1 MSSLW
6 DTWDTETDPKK
17 RAALYDHLT
26 LRHDPPL
33 FPRFSSVGSSVWAYN
48 DAAVQRGGSLHRGGA
63 NEKDAL
69 ESKDDTAFSDYVEG
83 QFGLYPDLDDP
94 RFHEKLFHKLEFAEN
109 KQMSLA
115 QLKEKADTICNPNA
129 EFELSPVQRFVSRY
143 LSAQC
148 PYQSALLYHGVGV
161 GKTCAAISIA
171 ESYLHIFPNKKVI
184 IVAPPNIQPNF
195 RRTIFDIDSVKMSE
209 DENTPNGL
217 KGCTADYY
225 LRRTGTEFEKEK
237 SVIASRVRDFI
248 NARYEFMGYI
258 QFQRYIERVKA
269 SDRSSQGSANALRL
283 EFEGRLV
290 IIDEAHNLRDVPGE
304 SADDNIDSAGGD
316 DEVADSAAGKKL
328 SPTLTELLEVVHGMK
343 LVLMTATP
351 MYNNY
356 KEIIF
361 LLNLLLKNDKRLEL
375 TESDIFK
382 PNSDFQEGGEEKLG
396 NAAAAYISFMR
407 GENPLSFP
415 VRLFPETLKGGRPVP
430 KMTAWPEFNPKG
442 DPTGNTSYVMKLPLV
457 PVSYEGAS
465 LEAYASISNLAN
477 LSVSSID
484 TMVQSGN
491 WLYPIEGVAPE
502 ARIRDAGFD
511 ACFRQSSGGS
521 VQFTAI
527 QEDLVWM
534 TRDGL
539 GAVSPKAKFILDA
552 LSGAKGVSFV
562 YSRFIKSGAL
572 PLVLV
577 LEANGYTPYGRDTPM
592 LRNGPQA
599 PGGRQC
605 AKCSRKEQ
613 EHKGPDRDGSRHVF
627 RPAKYILLT
636 GRNTLSP
643 NNAAM
648 VAAARGDANKDGSVV
663 KVIVGSQVASEG
675 IDLRF
680 VREIYVFDSWFHLN
694 KMEQVLGRGVRTCS
708 HALLDK
714 KERNTTIYLLAN
726 VLPEEDAETAD
737 LYMYRV
743 AMNKAIQM
751 GRVSRVLKRYA
762 LDCNLNIDAILI
774 PEGSLDPQM
783 QEDAQGG
790 SREVEFNDTEFT
802 AICDWIDTCTYEC
815 AKKMEKP
822 ISIATADR
830 STYDEFSAKW
840 HEAELRDAVRQ
851 IFQENEQP
859 AFRFEEIRD
868 IMSSIPTSALRG
880 LLADI
885 VGNQS
890 FRIKIGKKEGYIE
903 FRNGYYLF
911 QPYGLLDRNVPLA
924 LRIQDYPVK
933 RDHFEPVVEKLE
945 RAEVV
950 ARGIW
955 PAVVELAG
963 VLRGGGDPAA
973 AFAALN
979 AGLAE
984 RYTNPAELAKEQQHI
999 FGILWFYETMRENE
1013 TWRAALAEAFLG
1025 LAWDEILRPKE
1036 QMDLLQDEM
1045 ARRIGGE
1052 QLLKKGSRE
1061 AFRYIDGQSGELR
1074 YICGDKPCDVAVARL
1089 FDTDAADPLNTLQA
1103 NTGTTGS
1110 LYGFLVPNLKSGY
1123 LIFKTT
1129 DKPAA
1134 AGKVPPKGG
1143 ECEIVTQISYHF
1155 TALVELGN
1163 LLAAAGLPR
1172 FGLTLVDF
1180 QGARKFQNSSRA
1192 CSLKNVILRWMSIMK
1207 VGGRL
1212 WFFRPIAAYKSK
1224 HQVLANKP
1232 KKVRAKKGAVAATE
1246 EGKEE
1251 V

>member
-6 DTWDTETDPKK
+6 DKWDTETDPKK
-17 RAALYDHLT
+17 RAELYDTLT

-33 FPRFSSVGSSVWAYN
+33 FPRFSSVDSSLSAYN
-48 DAAVQRGGSLHRGGA
+48 KQQGGGLNSEGA
-63 NEKDAL
+63 
-69 ESKDDTAFSDYVEG
+69 AFSDYVEG

-109 KQMSLA
+109 KQLSLA

-195 RRTIFDIDSVKMSE
+195 RRTIFDIDAVKISG

-269 SDRSSQGSANALRL
+269 SDRSDMIGALRL

-328 SPTLTELLEVVHGMK
+328 SPALTELLEVVHGMK

-415 VRLFPETLKGGRPVP
+415 VRLFPETLKDGRPVP
-430 KMTAWPEFNPKG
+430 KLDSWPEFNPKG

-465 LEAYASISNLAN
+465 LDDYASISNLAN

-521 VQFTAI
+521 IQFTAI
-527 QEDLVWM
+527 QEDLEWM

-552 LSGAKGVSFV
+552 LQGSKGVSFV

-605 AKCSRKEQ
+605 AKCTRKEQ
-613 EHKGPDRDGSRHVF
+613 EHKGPDRDGSRHMF

-648 VAAARGDANKDGSVV
+648 VTAARGDANKDGSVV

-680 VREIYVFDSWFHLN
+680 VREIFVFDSWFHLN

-714 KERNTTIYLLAN
+714 KERNTTIYLLVN
-726 VLPEEDAETAD
+726 VLPNEDTETAD

-774 PEGSLDPQM
+774 PEGSLDPQI
-783 QEDAQGG
+783 QEDAQGAP
-790 SREVEFNDTEFT
+790 REVEFNDTEFT

-815 AKKMEKP
+815 AKKMERP
-822 ISIATADR
+822 ISVATADR

-840 HEAELRDAVRQ
+840 HEADLRDAVRR

-859 AFRFEEIRD
+859 AFRFDEIHA
-868 IMSSIPTSALRG
+868 IMSAIPSSALRG

-890 FRIKIGKKEGYIE
+890 FRIKIGRKEGYIE

-911 QPYGLLDRNVPLA
+911 QPYGPLDKNLPLA

-933 RDHFEPVVEKLE
+933 RDHFEPLIEKLH
-945 RAEVV
+945 RTEVV
-950 ARGIW
+950 TSGIW
-955 PAVVELAG
+955 PAVVQLAWAIR
-963 VLRGGGDPAA
+963 RGQDPAET
-973 AFAALN
+973 FAAVN
-979 AGLAE
+979 SGLAE
-984 RYTNPAELAKEQQHI
+984 RYTNPAELVKEQQHI
-999 FGILWFYETMRENE
+999 FGLLWFYETMRENE
-1013 TWRAALAEAFLG
+1013 TWRGVLAEAFLG
-1025 LAWDEILRPKE
+1025 LVWDEILRPKE
-1036 QMDLLQDEM
+1036 QMELLQDET
-1045 ARRIGGE
+1045 ARSIGSE
-1052 QLLKKGSRE
+1052 QLLRKGSRE
-1061 AFRYIDGQSGELR
+1061 AFRYIDAQGELR
-1074 YICGDKPCDVAVARL
+1074 YMCSDKPCDVAVARL
-1089 FDTDAADPLNTLQA
+1089 FDTDAADPLNSLQA

-1123 LIFKTT
+1123 LTFKTT
-1129 DKPAA
+1129 DKPSAP
-1134 AGKVPPKGG
+1134 GKVPPKGG

-1155 TALVELGN
+1155 TALVQLGN

-1172 FGLTLVDF
+1172 FGLTMAEF

-1212 WFFRPIAAYKSK
+1212 WFFRPVAAYKSK

-1232 KKVRAKKGAVAATE
+1232 KKIRKKGAAAAAA

>member
-1 MSSLW
+1 MASLW
-6 DTWDTETDPKK
+6 DRWDSVTEPTQ
-17 RAALYDHLT
+17 RAALFNQLT
-26 LRHDPPL
+26 LRRDPPL
-33 FPRFSSVGSSVWAYN
+33 FPRFSSVSSSVAAY
-48 DAAVQRGGSLHRGGA
+48 RRTPHTGGA
-63 NEKDAL
+63 GEKAAL
-69 ESKDDTAFSDYVEG
+69 EQANAVAFSDYAEA

-109 KQMSLA
+109 KQLSLA

-171 ESYLHIFPNKKVI
+171 ESYLNIFPNKKVI

-195 RRTIFDIDSVKMSE
+195 RRTIFDIEAVKIST
-209 DENTPNGL
+209 DENTPNTL

-237 SVIASRVRDFI
+237 SVIVSRVRDFI

-258 QFQRYIERVKA
+258 QFQRYIERVKLT
-269 SDRSSQGSANALRL
+269 DRANTANALRM

-304 SADDNIDSAGGD
+304 TSDDNIDSAGGD
-316 DEVADSAAGKKL
+316 EEVADSAAGKKL

-356 KEIIF
+356 REIIF

-375 TESDIFK
+375 TESDVFK
-382 PNSDFQEGGEEKLG
+382 MNGEFAEGGEELLG

-415 VRLFPETLKGGRPVP
+415 TRLRPESLRDGRPVP
-430 KMTAWPEFNPKG
+430 ILTSWPAYNPKG
-442 DPTGNTSYVMKLPLV
+442 ETTGNTSYVMKLPLV
-457 PVSYEGAS
+457 PVNYEGES

-477 LSVSSID
+477 LSVSAID

-491 WLYPIEGVAPE
+491 WLYPVPGVAPE
-502 ARIRDAGFD
+502 GRIRDSGFD
-511 ACFRQSSGGS
+511 ACFRQSTGGS
-521 VQFTAI
+521 IQFTAV
-527 QEDLVWM
+527 QEDLSWM

-539 GAVSPKAKFILDA
+539 GKVSPKAKFILDA
-552 LSGAKGVSFV
+552 VQGSKGVSFV

-577 LEANGYTPYGRDTPM
+577 LEANGYTPYARDTPM
-592 LRNGPQA
+592 LRNGAIA

-605 AKCSRKEQ
+605 ARCVRKEQ
-613 EHKGPDRDGSRHVF
+613 DHKGVRHIF
-627 RPAKYILLT
+627 KPAKYILLT

-643 NNAAM
+643 NNATA
-648 VAAARGDANKDGSVV
+648 VAAARGDGNKDGSLV

-680 VREIYVFDSWFHLN
+680 VREIFVFDSWFHLN

-714 KERNTTIYLLAN
+714 KERNTTIYLLVN
-726 VLPEEDAETAD
+726 VLPSEDNETAD

-774 PEGSLDPQM
+774 PPGTLDPQS
-783 QEDAQGG
+783 QEDAQGVE
-790 SREVEFNDTEFT
+790 REVEFNDTEFT

-822 ISIATADR
+822 IHIATADR

-840 HEAELRDAVRQ
+840 HEAELRDAVRR

-859 AFRFEEIRD
+859 AFRFDEIQA
-868 IMSSIPTSALRG
+868 IMSAIPRSALRT

-890 FRIKIGKKEGYIE
+890 FHIKIGKKEGYVE

-911 QPYGLLDRNVPLA
+911 QPYGPLDTRLPLS
-924 LRIQDYPVK
+924 LRLQDYPVK
-933 RDHFEPVVEKLE
+933 RDVFEPVIEKLQRTE
-945 RAEVV
+945 EVTK
-950 ARGIW
+950 GIW
-955 PAVVELAG
+955 PAVVQLAS
-963 VLRGGGDPAA
+963 VLREGGDPAA
-973 AFAALN
+973 RLTALN

-984 RYTNPAELAKEQQHI
+984 RYTNPAELTKEQQHI
-999 FGILWFYETMRENE
+999 FGVVWLYETMRDRAD
-1013 TWRAALAEAFLG
+1013 WRANLADAFLG
-1025 LAWDEILRPKE
+1025 LVWDEILRPKE
-1036 QMDLLQDEM
+1036 QMSLVNDEL
-1045 ARRIGGE
+1045 ARRVGSE
-1052 QLLKKGSRE
+1052 QIMRKGSRE
-1061 AFRYIDGQSGELR
+1061 VFRYIDGQSGELR
-1074 YICGDKPCDVAVARL
+1074 YMCGDKVCDLALTRV
-1089 FDTDAADPLNTLQA
+1089 FDTDPADPLNSLEA
-1103 NTGTTGS
+1103 NTSTTGG

-1123 LIFKTT
+1123 LTFKTT

-1134 AGKVPPKGG
+1134 IGKAPPKGG

-1163 LLAAAGLPR
+1163 LLANYGLPR
-1172 FGLTLVDF
+1172 FGMTMAEF

-1192 CSLKNVILRWMSIMK
+1192 CSVKNLILRWMNLQQ

-1212 WFFRPIAAYKSK
+1212 WFFRPVAAYKSK

-1232 KKVRAKKGAVAATE
+1232 KKVRAKKGAAAAAAAVAVEPTNE
-1246 EGKEE
+1246 E
-1251 V
+1251 

>member
-6 DTWDTETDPKK
+6 DKWDTETDPK
-17 RAALYDHLT
+17 RRSALYDHLT

-48 DAAVQRGGSLHRGGA
+48 DAALQQRGGAG
-63 NEKDAL
+63 EKDAV
-69 ESKDDTAFSDYVEG
+69 ESKDDAAFSDYVEG

-109 KQMSLA
+109 KQLSLA

-195 RRTIFDIDSVKMSE
+195 RRTIFDIDAVKISE

-269 SDRSSQGSANALRL
+269 SDRSDTAGALRL

-328 SPTLTELLEVVHGMK
+328 SPTLTELLEIVHGMK

-361 LLNLLLKNDKRLEL
+361 LLNLLLKNDKRIEL

-442 DPTGNTSYVMKLPLV
+442 DSTGNTSYVMKLPLV

-465 LEAYASISNLAN
+465 LEAYSSISNLAN

-521 VQFTAI
+521 IQFTAI
-527 QEDLVWM
+527 QEDISWM
-534 TRDGL
+534 TKDGL

-552 LSGAKGVSFV
+552 LSGSKGVSFV

-613 EHKGPDRDGSRHVF
+613 DHKGPDHDGSRHVF

-648 VAAARGDANKDGSVV
+648 VSAARSDANKDGSVV

-714 KERNTTIYLLAN
+714 KERNTTIYLLVN

-783 QEDAQGG
+783 QEDAQGAP
-790 SREVEFNDTEFT
+790 REVEFNDTEFT

-822 ISIATADR
+822 INVATADR

-868 IMSSIPTSALRG
+868 IMSSIPTAALRG

-911 QPYGLLDRNVPLA
+911 QPYGLLDRNLPLA

-950 ARGIW
+950 TRGIW
-955 PAVVELAG
+955 PAVVQLAATIR
-963 VLRGGGDPAA
+963 RGEDPTE
-973 AFAALN
+973 AFAAVN
-979 AGLAE
+979 AGLGE
-984 RYTNPAELAKEQQHI
+984 RYTNPSELVKEQQHI
-999 FGILWFYETMRENE
+999 FGLLWFYETMRENE
-1013 TWRAALAEAFLG
+1013 GWRAALAEAFLG
-1025 LAWDEILRPKE
+1025 LVWDEILRPKE
-1036 QMDLLQDEM
+1036 QMDLLQDET
-1045 ARRIGGE
+1045 ARRVGGE

-1074 YICGDKPCDVAVARL
+1074 YMCNDKPCDVAVARL

-1103 NTGTTGS
+1103 NTGTTGAM
-1110 LYGFLVPNLKSGY
+1110 YGFLVPNLKSGY

-1134 AGKVPPKGG
+1134 AGKAPPKGG

-1172 FGLTLVDF
+1172 FGLTLADF
-1180 QGARKFQNSSRA
+1180 QGGRKFQNSSRA
-1192 CSLKNVILRWMSIMK
+1192 CSLKNVILRWMSLMR

-1232 KKVRAKKGAVAATE
+1232 KKVRAKKGAAAAAE

-1251 V
+1251 M